1 MGNTFTRVSV
11 PLNRYHGTDVGTVTR
26 VMLSVPATDQ
36 NTRVLS
42 SVPATDTRVYQQQGT
57 GPPYNCTR
65 LYIVRELPVK
75 VQPLYRN

>member
-11 PLNRYHGTDVGTVTR
+11 PLYRFHGTDGGTVTR
-26 VMLSVPATDQ
+26 VLSAVPATDQ
-36 NTRVLS
+36 YTRVIV
-42 SVPATDTRVYQQQGT
+42 SVPATDTRVHKQQRT

-65 LYIVRELPVK
+65 LYIDLEKPLE